1 LLNGSNGSTAT
12 VTRYTVSYTQAR
24 ALVNSV
30 LARGGDV
37 WRRGIWSEGP
47 TIKDGHIL
55 ILDSPASNAIV
66 SAENLGIPNPA
77 DMRRSGKLLI
87 YHNPIGPNKFRT
99 ERASYGLGVDV
110 TVQEALVTGNIELAI
125 SVLDAARTP
134 SKISDRIVMGALVR
148 IAESSTDTKFVG
160 RFHKTREAFGID
172 DQKARWA
179 IIEAQKALVYNMESP
194 DVFAKARKIGETYGL
209 TSGEDTLNIFLDM
222 LSLRMVDGL
231 QTPLLAIAASLK
243 LLSRNILQIMVN
255 SGNKDIAAMDGRLS
269 DPAAIQASAEKL
281 FAFLDDSC
289 SITVVDNGNVVASK
303 LELDSPYSIV
313 LTSTEIYKCAA
324 RAKQLENRI
333 RRLETLKRETLLR
346 IG

>member
-1 LLNGSNGSTAT
+1 LNGTNGSTAT

-37 WRRGIWSEGP
+37 WRRGIWSDGP
-47 TIKDGHIL
+47 TLNEGHFL
-55 ILDSPASNAIV
+55 IFDSTASKAIV

-99 ERASYGLGVDV
+99 EKASYGLGVDV
-110 TVQEALVTGNIELAI
+110 TVQEAIVTGNLELAI
-125 SVLDAARTP
+125 AVLDAAKTP
-134 SKISDRIVMGALVR
+134 NRVSGRIVMGALVR
-148 IAESSTDTKFVG
+148 IAESTTDTKLVG
-160 RFHKTREAFGID
+160 LFHKTREAFGID
-172 DQKARWA
+172 DQKAIWA
-179 IIEAQKALVYNMESP
+179 IIEAQKLLVYGMESP
-194 DVFAKARKIGETYGL
+194 DVVSRARKIGETYRL

-222 LSLRMVDGL
+222 LSLRMVDGV

-243 LLSRNILQIMVN
+243 LLSRNLLQIMVN

-269 DPAAIQASAEKL
+269 DPAAIQASAENL
-281 FAFLDDSC
+281 FSFLDDSC
-289 SITVVDNGNVVASK
+289 SITVVDKGNVVASK

-313 LTSTEIYKCAA
+313 LTSTEISACAA
-324 RAKQLENRI
+324 RVKHLENRK
-333 RRLETLKRETLLR
+333 RRLETLGREAFLR
-346 IG
+346 TG